1 MEIFSLIQLSNANRL
16 SCHDEE
22 HDDPHVT
29 EAKQMSHAIQKNTS
43 LLIHVG
49 RFCAKVVNGINFDQK
64 EACNLLIHVHIHQLN
79 VRLLNPTRIMRCTNN
94 HLIHQHDQLVLRQRN
109 RS

>member
-29 EAKQMSHAIQKNTS
+29 EAKQMSHAIQKKHFTFDTYWEILRQSCKWDKFRSKRSMQPIDPCSHSPTECEASQSNQNNAVHEQPSNTS
-43 LLIHVG
+43 TRPIG
-49 RFCAKVVNGINFDQK
+49 TKAAK
-64 EACNLLIHVHIHQLN
+64 
-79 VRLLNPTRIMRCTNN
+79 
-94 HLIHQHDQLVLRQRN
+94 
-109 RS
+109 